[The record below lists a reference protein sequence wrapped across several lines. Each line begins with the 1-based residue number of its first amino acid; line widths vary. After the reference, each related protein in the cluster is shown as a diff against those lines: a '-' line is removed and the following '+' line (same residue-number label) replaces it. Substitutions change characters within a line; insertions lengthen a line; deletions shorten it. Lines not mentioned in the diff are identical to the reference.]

1 MILMQYI
8 LIGIASI
15 GIVNLLRQLGQKKIN
30 VSNSIKWFLL
40 WGVIIVVAIDPDSTT
55 KVANFFGI
63 GRGVDFMMYA
73 AFIFIFF
80 LIFKLLLRIN
90 QLDKNITKI
99 VNHLAVKDSKNNKQ
113 ENNELS

>member
-8 LIGIASI
+8 LIGIAII
-15 GIVNLLRQLGQKKIN
+15 GFINLIRQLSQKKIN
-30 VSNSIKWFLL
+30 ISNSIKWFLL
-40 WGVIIVVAIDPDSTT
+40 WLAMIVAAIDPNVTT

-80 LIFKLLLRIN
+80 LIFKILLRIN
-90 QLDKNITKI
+90 QLDKNMTKI